1 MDLYDKESDMPKKL
15 IILALLASL
24 VALLV
29 VTAES
34 PGVEQLPP
42 YIGVIKNNSKHDLS
56 VKSEN
61 SLATIIVPARNWIEF
76 VVWDPKFDFIAYNEG
91 EPFWCQKITVTP
103 DAFPFKCKNYD
114 FIVEINPPVPT
125 SPPWFYKKYKRRY
138 RKQRTG

>member
-1 MDLYDKESDMPKKL
+1 MPKKL

-61 SLATIIVPARNWIEF
+61 SLATLIVPARNWIEF
-76 VVWDPKFDFIAYNEG
+76 VVWDPKFDFIAYLEG
-91 EPFWCQKITVTP
+91 KPYRCQKVVVTP
-103 DAFPFKCKNYD
+103 DAFPYMCKNYD
-114 FIVEINPPVPT
+114 FVVEINPPAA
-125 SPPWFYKKYKRRY
+125 PPEKYYYKKYKKRY